1 MCIVFGWSGGSA
13 LVKTSYS
20 DAKVKAAEMKTS
32 RKEGKGLLG
41 DGDDDTAP
49 DEAA

>member
-1 MCIVFGWSGGSA
+1 
-13 LVKTSYS
+13 
-20 DAKVKAAEMKTS
+20 MKTS